1 MPTPKKALLT
11 SVTADSK
18 KGRRFVEICRAQ
30 YNKAELNDEEAQ
42 NLNEHPGWAA
52 YVAAGIRQF
61 SAKGPVFPVYLEI
74 ETGGRSKEKLLTA
87 LKADGCEASTWA
99 QDIMGKPA
107 WKPGKKQ
114 TVKFARVKVSDLG
127 FTNPKKLP
135 TTREIWERI
144 QELGH
149 SLCEPGDGP
158 AIRLALKDQPRGDY
172 FWTAMEQITDSDG
185 DPLVFH
191 VECHDGGTR
200 WLSAP
205 WVGPGREWHL
215 DREVVFRLRK

>member
-11 SVTADSK
+11 SVNADSK
-18 KGRRFVEICRAQ
+18 KGRRFIEICRAQ
-30 YNKAELNDEEAQ
+30 YNKAELDGEGAQ
-42 NLNEHPGWAA
+42 NLNEHPGWPAYLAA
-52 YVAAGIRQF
+52 VIRQF

-74 ETGGRSKEKLLTA
+74 ETGGKSKDELLTA

-99 QDIMGKPA
+99 QDIMG
-107 WKPGKKQ
+107 KPGKKQ

-135 TTREIWERI
+135 TTREIWARI

-185 DPLVFH
+185 GPSVFY
-191 VECHDGGTR
+191 VRCDDDGAR
-200 WLSAP
+200 WLNAA
-205 WVGPGREWHL
+205 WVYPDSEWGL
-215 DREVVFRLRK
+215 DGELVFRLRK

>member
-1 MPTPKKALLT
+1 MPTPKIALLT

-30 YNKAELNDEEAQ
+30 YNKAELDGEGAQ

-172 FWTAMEQITDSDG
+172 FWTAMEQISGSDG
-185 DPLVFH
+185 RPRVFI
-191 VECHDGGTR
+191 VECGGVGAR
-200 WLSAP
+200 WLRAY
-205 WVGPGREWHL
+205 WVYPGDEWDL
-215 DREVVFRLRK
+215 DNEIVFRLRK

>member
-74 ETGGRSKEKLLTA
+74 ETGGRSKDKLLSA
-87 LKADGCEASTWA
+87 LKADDCEASTWA

-127 FTNPKKLP
+127 FTDPKKLP
-135 TTREIWERI
+135 TTREVWKRV

-149 SLCEPGDGP
+149 NLCEPGDGP
-158 AIRLALKDQPRGDY
+158 AIRLALKEQPRGDY
-172 FWTAMEQITDSDG
+172 FWTAMEQITDSG
-185 DPLVFH
+185 GYPSVFY
-191 VECHDGGTR
+191 VSCGGGGTR
-200 WLSAP
+200 WLYAA
-205 WVGPGREWHL
+205 WVYPDSEWDL
-215 DREVVFRLRK
+215 GGEIVFRLRK